1 MKKVIDSARLHK
13 RLRVILGHIKAIDKM
28 LDDNIPCDNILTH
41 INAVK
46 KAVHKAGQA
55 ILERHLQ
62 NCVKDGIKH
71 GNADKTVASFSKAIE
86 QFSRL

>member
-1 MKKVIDSARLHK
+1 
-13 RLRVILGHIKAIDKM
+13 
-28 LDDNIPCDNILTH
+28 
-41 INAVK
+41 
-46 KAVHKAGQA
+46 
-55 ILERHLQ
+55 LERHLQ